1 LAKILGG
8 GLPGGA
14 VAGKAEIIN
23 MIEPSGDPEWDRNRR
38 IAHNGTFNA
47 NPLSAVAGITALKL
61 LKNEPIND
69 LASSMGQ
76 RLKEGLNGLLAK
88 LEIPGCASG
97 INSLIHLRL
106 GVDHECDREICLMTD
121 QNMKVTTN
129 SARNSQLNLALLNRG
144 VHSGTRFILSS
155 THTEE
160 DIDAS
165 VEAFELAFT
174 DLKNQGSI

>member
-1 LAKILGG
+1 
-8 GLPGGA
+8 
-14 VAGKAEIIN
+14 
-23 MIEPSGDPEWDRNRR
+23 
-38 IAHNGTFNA
+38 
-47 NPLSAVAGITALKL
+47 
-61 LKNEPIND
+61 
-69 LASSMGQ
+69 MGQ

-106 GVDHECDREICLMTD
+106 GVDHECDREIFLMTE

-174 DLKNQGSI
+174 DLKTQGSI